1 MGLGFLLWLWWF
13 KAWAVVEL
21 VHLDFLVEV
30 VVLVEGYSWVW
41 IFDSFGLFGGG
52 CGCVKVCWW
61 WWWLWLWIFGFV
73 VGGGGAWLMVMD
85 EGFVIGGGGA
95 RFRCSWV

>member
-1 MGLGFLLWLWWF
+1 M
-13 KAWAVVEL
+13 VEL